1 LGLDDGGGE
10 KLIFKTCGKVYVANA
25 VCYHEIVCMQQDK
38 EISALFSLIDDP
50 DEEVFGAVSNRIA
63 HYGRNLI
70 PNLEHLWETTPNEQ
84 VQHRIESLIH
94 RLQLQDLQNDLVAW
108 KTAAQPELL
117 AGALLCTRFQYPDLT
132 IAPVL
137 SEMEKL
143 RRNVWLELN
152 NYLTPLEQINV
163 LTSILFSYYGLKG
176 KAKDYTRPE
185 EFLLQTVLSS
195 KKGNGFGNGIIYL
208 LLCEGLDI
216 PIKPIR
222 IPGQFILA
230 YFKPVLQPQEQ
241 RIQSVEKIEYFIE
254 PASGQI
260 FTRKEVDG
268 YFKKMNVAPEQSFF
282 TPLTNVET
290 IALIMTELAQCFDS
304 EPERYKKEELLA
316 LAKLL
321 QD

>member
-1 LGLDDGGGE
+1 M
-10 KLIFKTCGKVYVANA
+10 
-25 VCYHEIVCMQQDK
+25 HEIVCMQQDK

-50 DEEVFGAVSNRIA
+50 DEEVYGAVSNRIA
-63 HYGRNLI
+63 DFGRSLI

-84 VQHRIESLIH
+84 VQQRIESLIH
-94 RLQLQDLQNDLVAW
+94 RLQLQDLQNDLLAW
-108 KTAAQPELL
+108 KTSAHPDLL

-137 SEMEKL
+137 SELEKL

-163 LTSILFSYYGLKG
+163 LTSILFNYYGLKG
-176 KAKDYTRPE
+176 KSKDYSRPE

-195 KKGNGFGNGIIYL
+195 KKGNAFGNGLIYL

-216 PIKPIR
+216 PIRAIR
-222 IPGQFILA
+222 IPGQFVLA
-230 YFKPVLQPQEQ
+230 YFKPVVQPEGQ
-241 RIQSVEKIEYFIE
+241 RMKAVEKIEYFIE
-254 PASGQI
+254 PASGQV

-268 YFKKMNVAPEQSFF
+268 YFKKMDIEP
-282 TPLTNVET
+282 TPAYFSPLNNIDT
-290 IALIMTELAQCFDS
+290 IALLLTELANCFDN
-304 EPERYKKEELLA
+304 EAERHKKDELLA

-321 QD
+321 EN

>member
-1 LGLDDGGGE
+1 
-10 KLIFKTCGKVYVANA
+10 
-25 VCYHEIVCMQQDK
+25 
-38 EISALFSLIDDP
+38 
-50 DEEVFGAVSNRIA
+50 
-63 HYGRNLI
+63 
-70 PNLEHLWETTPNEQ
+70 LWETTPNEQ

-185 EFLLQTVLSS
+185 ELL
-195 KKGNGFGNGIIYL
+195 KKEMDLATGSYTCCCARDWTYPSNPFEYPDNLYWLILNRYYSRRDNGFN
-208 LLCEGLDI
+208 
-216 PIKPIR
+216 
-222 IPGQFILA
+222 Q
-230 YFKPVLQPQEQ
+230 
-241 RIQSVEKIEYFIE
+241 
-254 PASGQI
+254 
-260 FTRKEVDG
+260 
-268 YFKKMNVAPEQSFF
+268 
-282 TPLTNVET
+282 
-290 IALIMTELAQCFDS
+290 
-304 EPERYKKEELLA
+304 
-316 LAKLL
+316 
-321 QD
+321 

>member
-1 LGLDDGGGE
+1 
-10 KLIFKTCGKVYVANA
+10 
-25 VCYHEIVCMQQDK
+25 MQSEK

-50 DEEVFGAVSNRIA
+50 DEEVYGAVSNRIA
-63 HYGRNLI
+63 DFGRSLI

-84 VQHRIESLIH
+84 VQQRIETLIH
-94 RLQLQDLQNDLVAW
+94 RLQLQDLQNDLLSW
-108 KTAAQPELL
+108 KTSAHPDLL

-137 SEMEKL
+137 SELEKL

-176 KAKDYTRPE
+176 KAKDYSRPE

-195 KKGNGFGNGIIYL
+195 KKGNSFGNGIIYL

-216 PIKPIR
+216 PIKAIQ

-230 YFKPVLQPQEQ
+230 YFKPVLQPQGQ
-241 RIQSVEKIEYFIE
+241 RMQATEKIEYFIE
-254 PASGQI
+254 PASGQV
-260 FTRKEVDG
+260 FTKNEVDG
-268 YFKKMNVAPEQSFF
+268 YFKKMNIAPEPSFF
-282 TPLTNVET
+282 TPLNNLET
-290 IALIMTELAQCFDS
+290 IALLLTELAACFDNDT
-304 EPERYKKEELLA
+304 ERYKKDELVG

-321 QD
+321 GD

>member
-1 LGLDDGGGE
+1 
-10 KLIFKTCGKVYVANA
+10 
-25 VCYHEIVCMQQDK
+25 MQSEK

-50 DEEVFGAVSNRIA
+50 DEEVYGAVSNRIA
-63 HYGRNLI
+63 DFGRSLI

-84 VQHRIESLIH
+84 VQQRIETLIH
-94 RLQLQDLQNDLVAW
+94 RLQLQDLQNDLLSW
-108 KTAAQPELL
+108 KISAHPDLL

-137 SEMEKL
+137 SELEKL

-176 KAKDYTRPE
+176 KAKDYSRPE

-195 KKGNGFGNGIIYL
+195 KKGNSFGNGIIYL

-216 PIKPIR
+216 PIKAIQ

-230 YFKPVLQPQEQ
+230 YFKPVLQPQGQ
-241 RIQSVEKIEYFIE
+241 RMQATEKIEYFIE
-254 PASGQI
+254 PASGQV
-260 FTRKEVDG
+260 FTKNEVDG
-268 YFKKMNVAPEQSFF
+268 YFKKMNIAPEPSFF
-282 TPLTNVET
+282 TPLNNLET
-290 IALIMTELAQCFDS
+290 IALLLTELAACFDNDT
-304 EPERYKKEELLA
+304 ERYKKDELVG

-321 QD
+321 GD

>member
-1 LGLDDGGGE
+1 
-10 KLIFKTCGKVYVANA
+10 
-25 VCYHEIVCMQQDK
+25 MQSDK

-50 DEEVFGAVSNRIA
+50 DEEVYGAVSNRIA
-63 HYGRNLI
+63 DLGRSLI

-84 VQHRIESLIH
+84 VQQRIETLIH
-94 RLQLQDLQNDLVAW
+94 RLQVQDLQNDLLSW
-108 KTAAQPELL
+108 KTSAHPDLV

-137 SEMEKL
+137 SELEKL

-176 KAKDYTRPE
+176 KAKDYSRPE

-195 KKGNGFGNGIIYL
+195 KKGNGFGNGLIYL

-216 PIKPIR
+216 PIKAIQ

-230 YFKPVLQPQEQ
+230 YFKPVLQPQGQ
-241 RIQSVEKIEYFIE
+241 RMQAVEKIEYFIE
-254 PASGQI
+254 PASGQV
-260 FTRKEVDG
+260 FTKKEVDG
-268 YFKKMNVAPEQSFF
+268 YFKKMNIAPEPSFF
-282 TPLTNVET
+282 TPMNNVET
-290 IALIMTELAQCFDS
+290 IALLLTELAQCFDNDT
-304 EPERYKKEELLA
+304 ERYKKEELLA
-316 LAKLL
+316 LARLL
-321 QD
+321 DN

>member
-1 LGLDDGGGE
+1 
-10 KLIFKTCGKVYVANA
+10 
-25 VCYHEIVCMQQDK
+25 MQSEK

-50 DEEVFGAVSNRIA
+50 DEEVYGAVSNRIA
-63 HYGRNLI
+63 DFGRSLI

-84 VQHRIESLIH
+84 VQQRIETLIH
-94 RLQLQDLQNDLVAW
+94 RLQLQDLQNDLLSW
-108 KTAAQPELL
+108 KTSAHPDLL

-137 SEMEKL
+137 SELEKL

-176 KAKDYTRPE
+176 KAKDYSRPE

-195 KKGNGFGNGIIYL
+195 KKGNSFGNGIIYL

-216 PIKPIR
+216 PIKAIQ

-230 YFKPVLQPQEQ
+230 YFKPVLQPQGQ
-241 RIQSVEKIEYFIE
+241 RMQATEKIEYFIE
-254 PASGQI
+254 PASGQV
-260 FTRKEVDG
+260 FTKNEVDG
-268 YFKKMNVAPEQSFF
+268 YFKKMNIAPEPSFF
-282 TPLTNVET
+282 TPLNNLET
-290 IALIMTELAQCFDS
+290 IALLLTELAACFDNDT
-304 EPERYKKEELLA
+304 ERNKKDELVG

-321 QD
+321 GD

>member
-1 LGLDDGGGE
+1 
-10 KLIFKTCGKVYVANA
+10 
-25 VCYHEIVCMQQDK
+25 MQSEK

-50 DEEVFGAVSNRIA
+50 DEEVYGAVSNRIA
-63 HYGRNLI
+63 DFGRSLI

-84 VQHRIESLIH
+84 VQQRIETLIH
-94 RLQLQDLQNDLVAW
+94 RLQLQDLQNDLLSW
-108 KTAAQPELL
+108 KTSAHPDLL

-137 SEMEKL
+137 SELEKL

-176 KAKDYTRPE
+176 KAKDYSRPE

-195 KKGNGFGNGIIYL
+195 KKGNSFGNGIIYL

-216 PIKPIR
+216 PIKAIQ

-230 YFKPVLQPQEQ
+230 YFKPVLQPQGQ
-241 RIQSVEKIEYFIE
+241 RMQATEKIEYFIE
-254 PASGQI
+254 PASGQV
-260 FTRKEVDG
+260 FTKNEVDG
-268 YFKKMNVAPEQSFF
+268 YFKKLNIAPEPSFF
-282 TPLTNVET
+282 TPLNNLET
-290 IALIMTELAQCFDS
+290 IALLLTELAACFDNDT
-304 EPERYKKEELLA
+304 ERYKKDELVG

-321 QD
+321 GD